1 MRLIIAT
8 YQVHKLRKKKKK
20 IKRSIKKNTEVDL

>member
-8 YQVHKLRKKKKK
+8 YQVHKLREKKK